1 MSESPEKNIQKEQE
15 TEKRK
20 DSASAPLLEI
30 RGLHVSFQSRGKK
43 LRAVRGIDLKLAP
56 GEILGLV
63 GESGSGKSV
72 AMKAVMNLLPE
83 NARVEADSIRL
94 DHLELLSLSETERRK
109 LCGKSVS
116 MIFQDPMTS
125 LDPLMNVGGQ
135 LAEVL
140 RRNAA
145 LRTKT
150 EIRERSLDILK
161 KVGIPAPEE
170 RLRQYPHELSGGMRQ
185 RILIAMAL
193 CSGPKLLIAD
203 EPTTALD
210 VTIQAQILSLLDELR
225 KEFQSSI
232 ILITHDMGVV
242 ASICQRIA
250 ILYGGLIMESGSAE
264 DIFYHAGHPY
274 TRALLRAVPGG
285 DIEEGKRLLAI
296 EGSPPSLMELPK
308 GCPFAPRCERA
319 KERCFRE
326 LPGRTTLG
334 EGHEL
339 FCHNP

>member
-15 TEKRK
+15 AEKRK

-30 RGLHVSFQSRGKK
+30 RGLHVSFQSRSKK
-43 LRAVRGIDLKLAP
+43 LQAVRGIDLKLAP

-83 NARVEADSIRL
+83 NAKIEANSIRL

-109 LCGKSVS
+109 LCGKTVS

-145 LRTKT
+145 LRTKA

-334 EGHEL
+334 EDHEL